1 MIPAGLTVVQ
11 VLPTSDTI
19 TIVATSDAGTAA
31 CPSCGGLSQRVHSTY
46 QRQLQDLPWQGH
58 AVVLQVRARRF
69 RCSNPACARRTFVEP
84 LSGTTV
90 RRTWRTCR
98 LGDLQRHIGLAAG
111 GEAGARLAQ
120 RLSMPVSPDTLLRLV
135 ARFPEPAC
143 RRLRFLPPASE
154 PGAKGAAT
162 APCWLILNATGLW
175 TCCPT
180 GRPKRGRPGC
190 ANRCFVSSS
199 SRRTGNEGC
208 S

>member
-1 MIPAGLTVVQ
+1 MIPAGLTVIQ

-46 QRQLQDLPWQGH
+46 QRQLQDLPWQGR
-58 AVVLQVRARRF
+58 AVVIQVRARRF

-111 GEAGARLAQ
+111 GAWRARRHGRAPGPALGHAGQPGHTAEACRALSRAGDAGAQ
-120 RLSMPVSPDTLLRLV
+120 
-135 ARFPEPAC
+135 
-143 RRLRFLPPASE
+143 
-154 PGAKGAAT
+154 G
-162 APCWLILNATGLW
+162 
-175 TCCPT
+175 
-180 GRPKRGRPGC
+180 
-190 ANRCFVSSS
+190 
-199 SRRTGNEGC
+199 SRR
-208 S
+208 